1 MRILPVVLM
10 SCLAAVVSA
19 AAARQPLRGGPFE
32 ASGVVSVPGGVLVVD
47 DSRPGEVL
55 WAPFTADGVGDV
67 QAIATGVSV
76 ADPEGITTDGTWIYV
91 VGSQSRGNG
100 ASLARFKFDPA
111 TRTASGAESM
121 TGLET
126 MIEEAIPSLRPP
138 APGGKG
144 TKGMKGDKGKKGKKG
159 NKKDEEAFALNIE
172 GLTWDPKGSRLLLGV
187 RAPVVDGMALVVP
200 LRLRDRAR
208 PVSVANVSIEAPM
221 RIDLGGS
228 GIRGM
233 EHDTTAGGYQIIAG
247 HPTGARD
254 FRLVTWSGT
263 GAAVQEVQRFAAG
276 EKPEGVTRV
285 TIAGKPAT
293 FVVFDTSQY
302 VMLP

>member
-1 MRILPVVLM
+1 LRILAVVLV
-10 SCLAAVVSA
+10 SFLAASASA
-19 AAARQPLRGGPFE
+19 APARQPLRGGPFE
-32 ASGVVSVPGGVLVVD
+32 ASGVAAVPGGVLIVD
-47 DSRPGEVL
+47 DGRPGEVL
-55 WAPFTADGVGDV
+55 WAPVTADGVGDV
-67 QAIATGVSV
+67 QPVATGVSV

-91 VGSQSRGNG
+91 VGSQSRGKG

-111 TRTASGAESM
+111 TQTASGAESM
-121 TGLET
+121 SGLET
-126 MIEEAIPSLRPP
+126 MLEEAIPSLRPP
-138 APGGKG
+138 AAGG
-144 TKGMKGDKGKKGKKG
+144 KGKKGKKG
-159 NKKDEEAFALNIE
+159 NKKEEEAAALNIE
-172 GLTWDPKGSRLLLGV
+172 GLTWDPRGSRLLLGV
-187 RAPVVDGMALVVP
+187 RAPVVDGMALLVP

-208 PVSVANVSIEAPM
+208 PVSVSNVSIEAPM
-221 RIDLGGS
+221 RVDLGGS
-228 GIRGM
+228 GIRAI

-263 GAAVQEVQRFAAG
+263 GTAVQEVQRFAAG

-302 VMLP
+302 MVLP